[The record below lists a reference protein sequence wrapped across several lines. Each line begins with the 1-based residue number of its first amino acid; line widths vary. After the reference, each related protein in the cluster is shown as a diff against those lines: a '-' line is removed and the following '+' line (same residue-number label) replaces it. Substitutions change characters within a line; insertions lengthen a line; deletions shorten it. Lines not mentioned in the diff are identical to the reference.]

1 MSAFD
6 RTGIINYEDEGKD
19 IVKYQRYN
27 PRSNFFRV
35 DIEQA
40 KIMQMVKEKIAMMM
54 ASYLKKKNRASNK
67 KDDAQMIE
75 GIIALYKVSSKGTLQ
90 RLMQDSIV
98 MDRRKFF
105 PSQKGNM
112 VLTRSKDKKI
122 ISLTNFDEFDA
133 NNEYFNIQA
142 WTIKLKKI
150 QSNDNF

>member
-105 PSQKGNM
+105 PS
-112 VLTRSKDKKI
+112 
-122 ISLTNFDEFDA
+122 
-133 NNEYFNIQA
+133 
-142 WTIKLKKI
+142 
-150 QSNDNF
+150 

>member
-1 MSAFD
+1 
-6 RTGIINYEDEGKD
+6 
-19 IVKYQRYN
+19 
-27 PRSNFFRV
+27 
-35 DIEQA
+35 
-40 KIMQMVKEKIAMMM
+40 
-54 ASYLKKKNRASNK
+54 
-67 KDDAQMIE
+67 MIE